1 MLFKEDPP
9 LPLSRPERPIGVAI
23 LTLWDGIIFGI
34 IPILSTV
41 FGLLRSSNQ
50 EAFPITIYIS
60 TVLSVLIITVAIGT
74 FTGSDRSRSALIYL
88 VTLYQSIE
96 AFNGVILIASGT
108 LPTADL
114 LFAIGRIFGALF
126 WIALHIWYLLRPKT
140 LEFYRRPVQ
149 PAKTAQ

>member
-1 MLFKEDPP
+1 MLFKEDP
-9 LPLSRPERPIGVAI
+9 LPPPQRPERPIGIAV

-41 FGLLRSSNQ
+41 FGLLRSRSQ
-50 EAFPITIYIS
+50 EAFPVTIYIS

-74 FTGSDRSRSALIYL
+74 FTGSDRSRAALIYL

-96 AFNGVILIASGT
+96 AFNSVILIASGT
-108 LPTADL
+108 LPSADT
-114 LFAIGRIFGALF
+114 LFAAVRIFSALF
-126 WIALHIWYLLRPKT
+126 WIALHIWYFLRPKT

-149 PAKTAQ
+149 SAHSH